1 MCFIYVRVVTLRA
14 AQKCPRGLHAARGP

>member
-14 AQKCPRGLHAARGP
+14 AQKCPRGLHAAHGP